1 MLARL
6 PLLIYFV
13 PIMDDARSPAL
24 NAFRL
29 LFRPIA
35 RILLRAG
42 VTWKE
47 LAKVGKLTYVEV
59 ASQEF
64 GIRGR
69 PTNISRVAIL
79 TGFTRREVRR
89 LRDLLEQEE
98 VVTFDRMNSATRV
111 LTGWFSDHAYTDSLG
126 EPLRLAVAGASP
138 SFESLCTAYSGGVA
152 PSTMLK
158 ELKHVG
164 AIVEDAQGALIAQT
178 RYYMPVLMDPEQ
190 MLQSGSVMEDL
201 GETIAYNLHRSADQP
216 ARFERRASN
225 TQMPRESLPA
235 FKKFLD
241 REGQAFLERVDA
253 WLSEH
258 ENREANSNVRLGL
271 GMYWIEENLNTET

>member
-1 MLARL
+1 
-6 PLLIYFV
+6 
-13 PIMDDARSPAL
+13 MDDARSPAL

-89 LRDLLEQEE
+89 LRDMLEDEK
-98 VVTFDRMNSATRV
+98 VVSFERMNSATRV
-111 LTGWFSDHAYTDSLG
+111 LTGWFSDRAYTDSLG
-126 EPLRLAVAGASP
+126 EPLRLAVAGAPP
-138 SFESLCTAYSGGVA
+138 SFESLCSTYSGGVA

-164 AIVEDAQGALIAQT
+164 AVVEDSKGALIAQT

-190 MLQSGSVMEDL
+190 MLTSGSVMEDL
-201 GETIAYNLHRSADQP
+201 GETIAYNLHRTADQP

-225 TQMPRESLPA
+225 TRMSREHLPE

-241 REGQAFLERVDA
+241 REGQAFLERVDE

-258 ENREANSNVRLGL
+258 EDQNVSGDVRLGL
-271 GMYWIEENLNTET
+271 GMYWIEENLTTEP